1 MILLGWQHHAFRY
14 YRRGLVHTRN
24 CSSFLVLGI
33 SFCCLLSLFE
43 TPISINKLVFLLGYI
58 CQKYL
63 LIPVGIEITRW
74 ELVFQVDN
82 RGKIEGRERNIVQA
96 TPLQTNLFVRT
107 SVIIDACKLSM
118 THITISYMKVS
129 SLDAY
134 RSSEQMFYLLLQVS
148 PDQCGCIYITE
159 TSLICH

>member
-1 MILLGWQHHAFRY
+1 MKDRSTDRQPEQPMNQQTDRRPWGVIRKFYFQRYIWHTQLFSRATKIQPKSKSNKMILLGWQHHAFRY

-82 RGKIEGRERNIVQA
+82 RGKIEGRERNIV
-96 TPLQTNLFVRT
+96 
-107 SVIIDACKLSM
+107 
-118 THITISYMKVS
+118 
-129 SLDAY
+129 
-134 RSSEQMFYLLLQVS
+134 
-148 PDQCGCIYITE
+148 
-159 TSLICH
+159 